1 MMEARIIAYVLIGIF
16 LGPVASLAITPLFCL
31 LRKLFYVP
39 FIRKSLQEKAERKGN
54 VVEAHLLKSHNIRN
68 YDADG
73 IGMPTMEDMGTYS
86 YEVNGKSY
94 RYRLLSTTGIPKNIT
109 LYYIKN
115 PRKATL
121 DNDLGNGESPWLR
134 YYLIISVLIA
144 VVTIILE
151 LSLGTDELSRLLAI
165 H

>member
-1 MMEARIIAYVLIGIF
+1 MMEVKIIFYVLMGIF
-16 LGPVASLAITPLFCL
+16 LGPVASLVITPVFCL
-31 LRKLFYVP
+31 LRILFYVP
-39 FIRKSLQEKAERKGN
+39 FIRKSLQEEAERKGN
-54 VVEAHLLKSHNIRN
+54 VVEAHLLKSHGIR
-68 YDADG
+68 DG
-73 IGMPTMEDMGTYS
+73 NGMPTMEDMGTYS

-121 DNDLGNGESPWLR
+121 ANDLGNWESPWLR

>member
-1 MMEARIIAYVLIGIF
+1 MVAKIIAYVLIGIF

-54 VVEAHLLKSHNIRN
+54 VVEAHLLKSHDIRDSN
-68 YDADG
+68 
-73 IGMPTMEDMGTYS
+73 GMPTMEEMGTYS

-94 RYRLLSTTGIPKNIT
+94 RYRLLSTMGIPKTIT

-121 DNDLGNGESPWLR
+121 ANDLGNWESPWLK
-134 YYLIISVLIA
+134 YYLVIA
-144 VVTIILE
+144 LVV
-151 LSLGTDELSRLLAI
+151 AI
-165 H
+165 ATVAVGMMMG

>member
-1 MMEARIIAYVLIGIF
+1 MEVKIIAYVLIGIF

-39 FIRKSLQEKAERKGN
+39 FIRKSLREKAERKGN
-54 VVEAHLLKSHNIRN
+54 VVEAHLLKSHN
-68 YDADG
+68 ADG

-94 RYRLLSTTGIPKNIT
+94 RYRLLSTTGIPKTIT

-121 DNDLGNGESPWLR
+121 ANDLGNWESPWLK
-134 YYLIISVLIA
+134 YYLVIA
-144 VVTIILE
+144 
-151 LSLGTDELSRLLAI
+151 LLVAI
-165 H
+165 ATVIVGMMIG